1 MTESLPTKLKKE
13 PLIDAIFEARFATV
27 PNILPG
33 LLYTTLKGVK
43 TLEQLPLSQIPQ
55 AIRDRDLNMHYAPL
69 CRLVFDDFYINIGDR
84 TISISCRYPYPG
96 WDKFQ
101 PEIMT
106 VFKALKKSDLEIKI
120 ERYSLKYIDILP
132 LNTFPQQ
139 VSALNLKLN
148 LADYSLESEHHE
160 FDIKLTVNENGFTHL
175 IQLSSSVTATLPD
188 KNKKEGVAIDVDSIA
203 IQSSCVEFKEFIKTL
218 PVNLE
223 KLHLENKRIF
233 FSCLKTGTIK
243 SLEPVYE

>member
-1 MTESLPTKLKKE
+1 MTESLPTRLKKE
-13 PLIDAIFEARFATV
+13 PLIDAIFEVRFAEPV

-33 LLYTTLKGVK
+33 LLYTKLPGKK
-43 TLEQLPLSQIPQ
+43 TQEQLPLSQFPQ
-55 AIRDRDLNMHYAPL
+55 AVRDKNPNMLYEPL
-69 CRLVFDDFYINIGDR
+69 CRLVFERFYINIGDR
-84 TISISCRYPYPG
+84 SISISCRYPYPG
-96 WDKFQ
+96 WDEFK
-101 PEIMT
+101 PEIMN
-106 VFKALKKSDLEIKI
+106 VMKALGKSDLEIKI
-120 ERYSLKYIDILP
+120 KRYSLKYIDILP
-132 LNTFPQQ
+132 LSEFPQQ

-148 LADYSLESEHHE
+148 LADYSLESEDHG
-160 FDIKLTVNENGFTHL
+160 FDIKITVNENGFIHL

-203 IQSSCVEFKEFIKTL
+203 LQSGVKFKEFIKTL
-218 PVNLE
+218 PVDLE